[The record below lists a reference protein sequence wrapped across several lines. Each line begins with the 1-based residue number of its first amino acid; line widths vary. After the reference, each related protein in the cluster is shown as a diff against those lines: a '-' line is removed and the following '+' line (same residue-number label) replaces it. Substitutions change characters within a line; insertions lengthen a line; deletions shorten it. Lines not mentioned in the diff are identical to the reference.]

1 MMYVL
6 CRARKMAALFLLAP
20 LVLSP
25 ARAVADSLFYQF
37 TNVFAGS
44 QPNSQPA
51 WVSSYFSEVKP
62 GTVQLKI
69 SANGLTD
76 GNFLSALFF
85 NLDPSLKP
93 SKLTFTYVG
102 GSGGFTL
109 PTISTGADAFK
120 ADDQGKFDVY
130 FSFSQRAG
138 SEFTG
143 NDYAIYN
150 ITSSAFT
157 LTAADFDYLSNAA
170 GGCSEYLAAA
180 EISGISGSCDTTGTG
195 WVAPGCVSPVPEPA
209 VCSLLVLGG
218 GFCAAMTVRRRLQA
232 GSV

>member
-1 MMYVL
+1 MMYAW
-6 CRARKMAALFLLAP
+6 CRARKMAALLFLLP
-20 LVLSP
+20 LVLLP
-25 ARAVADSLFYQF
+25 VEARADSFFFQF

-44 QPNSQPA
+44 QPDSSPA
-51 WVSSYFSEVKP
+51 WVSSFFSDVKP
-62 GTVQLKI
+62 GTVQIKI
-69 SANGLTD
+69 SANGLAD

-109 PTISTGADAFK
+109 PTISTGANAFK
-120 ADDQGKFDVY
+120 ADDQGKFDIY
-130 FSFSQRAG
+130 LAFSQRAG

-143 NDYAIYN
+143 NNYVIYDV
-150 ITSSAFT
+150 TSSAFN
-157 LTAADFDYLSNAA
+157 LTASDFDCLSSAA

-180 EISGISGSCDTTGTG
+180 EISGISGQCDNTGTG
-195 WVAPGCVSPVPEPA
+195 WVAPGCIVPAPEPGIFP
-209 VCSLLVLGG
+209 LLVVGG
-218 GFCAAMTVRRRLQA
+218 GLCAVAARRRLRA

>member
-1 MMYVL
+1 MMYL
-6 CRARKMAALFLLAP
+6 PCRARKMAALFLLAP
-20 LVLSP
+20 LILFP
-25 ARAVADSLFYQF
+25 ARAVADSYFFQF

-44 QPNSQPA
+44 QPDSSPSWVNSF
-51 WVSSYFSEVKP
+51 FSDVKP

-69 SANGLTD
+69 TANGLTD

-93 SKLTFTYVG
+93 TKLTFTYVS

-109 PTISTGADAFK
+109 PTISTGANAFK

-130 FSFSQRAG
+130 FSFDQRAG

-143 NDYAIYN
+143 NDYAIYDV
-150 ITSSAFT
+150 TSSAST
-157 LTAADFDYLSNAA
+157 LTAADFDYLSSAA

-180 EISGISGSCDTTGTG
+180 EISGITGQCDSTGTG
-195 WVAPGCVSPVPEPA
+195 WVAPGCASPAPEPG

-218 GFCAAMTVRRRLQA
+218 GLYAAVTVRRRLQA